1 VVLFWSY
8 GTLTRGEVLPK
19 PKRGLQDVGDDNMI
33 NIGKATVFIL
43 VLFAVFI
50 LVLCSSFVFILVYF
64 AAFIFFVSL

>member
-1 VVLFWSY
+1 MLFWSY
-8 GTLTRGEVLPK
+8 GTLTRGKVLPK
-19 PKRGLQDVGDDNMI
+19 PKRGLQDVGADNMI
-33 NIGKATVFIL
+33 KIGKATVFIL